1 MLKREEVERIK
12 EKYPK
17 GTPIRL
23 YSMEGEHTVPPGS
36 RGVVDH
42 VDDIGQIHMKWENGS
57 SLALN
62 VEEDRFDIITQQDEI
77 SEKKEQEFIDR
88 INEILGKTDFL
99 LLNTSCN
106 TENTSYA
113 AETLLAMHQAFEEV
127 YGEGYVDESYGMIM
141 VPAVVR
147 GRESGIQALA
157 LVTLDLESSGEHWGT
172 TFLTPGGPLVQGNAE
187 EVYGEGYVDEKYG
200 MVMMPA
206 VVKGTESGIKALA
219 LVTLDLES
227 AGEHWG
233 TIFLAPGGPL
243 EQGNAELT
251 EEQKRAIGEY
261 YLPYDYW
268 YTPLVEHDHHVNF
281 TDMPEEVVGI
291 RRLVDEYLVTGQ
303 AQQMEGPK

>member
-1 MLKREEVERIK
+1 MLRREEVERIK
-12 EKYPK
+12 EQYPK

-23 YSMEGEHTVPPGS
+23 YSMEGEQTVPPGS

-62 VEEDRFDIITQQDEI
+62 VEEDRFDIITQQDELC
-77 SEKKEQEFIDR
+77 EKKEQEFIDR
-88 INEILGKTDFL
+88 INEILDKTDFL

-113 AETLLAMHQAFEEV
+113 AEKLLAMHQAFEEV

-147 GRESGIQALA
+147 GRESGIQTLA

-172 TFLTPGGPLVQGNAE
+172 TFLTPGGPLVQG
-187 EVYGEGYVDEKYG
+187 
-200 MVMMPA
+200 
-206 VVKGTESGIKALA
+206 
-219 LVTLDLES
+219 
-227 AGEHWG
+227 H
-233 TIFLAPGGPL
+233 
-243 EQGNAELT
+243 AELT
-251 EEQKRAIGEY
+251 EEQKRAIREY
-261 YLPYDYW
+261 YIPYDYW
-268 YTPLVEHDHHVNF
+268 YTPLVERDHHVNF
-281 TDMPEEVVGI
+281 TDMPETVADI
-291 RRLVDEYLVTGQ
+291 RRLVDESLVTGQ

>member
-113 AETLLAMHQAFEEV
+113 GKQDAEAVEA
-127 YGEGYVDESYGMIM
+127 YVHA
-141 VPAVVR
+141 AVKTMSHEKQV
-147 GRESGIQALA
+147 ALA
-157 LVTLDLESSGEHWGT
+157 ARILKL
-172 TFLTPGGPLVQGNAE
+172 
-187 EVYGEGYVDEKYG
+187 
-200 MVMMPA
+200 
-206 VVKGTESGIKALA
+206 
-219 LVTLDLES
+219 
-227 AGEHWG
+227 
-233 TIFLAPGGPL
+233 
-243 EQGNAELT
+243 
-251 EEQKRAIGEY
+251 
-261 YLPYDYW
+261 
-268 YTPLVEHDHHVNF
+268 
-281 TDMPEEVVGI
+281 
-291 RRLVDEYLVTGQ
+291 
-303 AQQMEGPK
+303 AQQEEEADC

>member
-1 MLKREEVERIK
+1 MLRREEVERIK
-12 EKYPK
+12 EQYPK

-62 VEEDRFDIITQQDEI
+62 VEEDRFDIITQQDELC
-77 SEKKEQEFIDR
+77 EKKEQEFIDK
-88 INEILGKTDFL
+88 INEILDKTDFL

-113 AETLLAMHQAFEEV
+113 AEKLLAMHQAFEEV

-157 LVTLDLESSGEHWGT
+157 LVTLDLESSGEHWV
-172 TFLTPGGPLVQGNAE
+172 LHSLHREDHWCRDMQSLRRSRSVPSGN
-187 EVYGEGYVDEKYG
+187 
-200 MVMMPA
+200 
-206 VVKGTESGIKALA
+206 
-219 LVTLDLES
+219 
-227 AGEHWG
+227 
-233 TIFLAPGGPL
+233 TIFP
-243 EQGNAELT
+243 T
-251 EEQKRAIGEY
+251 IIG
-261 YLPYDYW
+261 
-268 YTPLVEHDHHVNF
+268 THHSLN
-281 TDMPEEVVGI
+281 
-291 RRLVDEYLVTGQ
+291 VTT
-303 AQQMEGPK
+303 M